1 MATVMGATTA
11 IVGTV
16 SELLLAPSPGTAR
29 AWGTRVGASV
39 VAAGS
44 CFPGTVVPT
53 ADIAGALDVESDWLV
68 RRTGVAFRH
77 KASGDERLTDVAAS
91 AARRA
96 LERAQV
102 GADEVDLVIVATM
115 TPDDLTPHTAAIVA
129 AEIGARGAGAVDVNA
144 ACTGFLA
151 ALALAVGQVESGRAG
166 TVVVIGADFMSRV
179 LDYSDRTTAGI
190 FGDGAGAVV
199 VRGVEGDSPVGPIL
213 LESDGRDG
221 DVIHTPRP
229 SGPVRMDG
237 QRTFRRAVDTLSDV
251 ASRASALVGMAVG
264 DLDLA
269 VFHQANARI
278 TKAVGE
284 RLGLRPERV
293 VDCIAELGN
302 TTSASLPTALAHADA
317 AGTLHAGDRVLLAAF
332 GAGLS
337 WGGTVLTW
345 NGAGAGAGAQPTPS
359 R

>member
-1 MATVMGATTA
+1 
-11 IVGTV
+11 V
-16 SELLLAPSPGTAR
+16 S
-29 AWGTRVGASV
+29 
-39 VAAGS
+39 AGS
-44 CFPGTVVPT
+44 CFPDQVVPT
-53 ADIAGALDVESDWLV
+53 DAIAGPIGIEADWLV

-77 KASGDERLTDVAAS
+77 RAADGERLTDVAAS

-96 LERAQV
+96 LSRAGV
-102 GADEVDLVIVATM
+102 APSEVDLIIVATM

-129 AEIGARGAGAVDVNA
+129 ADIGAHGAGAVDLNA

-166 TVVVIGADFMSRV
+166 TVVVVGADFMSRV
-179 LDYSDRTTAGI
+179 LDYGDKTTAGI

-199 VRGVEGDSPVGPIL
+199 VRSVDGDSPVGPIL
-213 LESDGRDG
+213 LESDGGEG
-221 DVIHTPRP
+221 DAIHTPRP
-229 SGPVRMDG
+229 AGPVKMDG

-251 ASRASALVGMAVG
+251 ALRATALVGMKVG

-284 RLGLRPERV
+284 RLELRPEQV
-293 VDCIAELGN
+293 VDCIGAMGN

-317 AGTLHAGDRVLLAAF
+317 AGNLHDGDRVLLAAF

-337 WGGTVLTW
+337 WGGTVITW
-345 NGAGAGAGAQPTPS
+345 NAAGSATRSTAAS
-359 R
+359 A